1 MSNNKTFR
9 RCFIFLFLTQSRV
22 IFFNFILLKENFTN
36 SFFSIATIDLPI
48 KTISVWN
55 FCGTKF
61 RNFSCYCPSFF
72 PFVNFL
78 KINQILPTFLTRL
91 ELSDIER
98 IVGSKSFDSEN
109 MQPNRKTIF
118 LHNEV
123 NMMRERGVDSAY
135 LMFQLWIIERQYKVW
150 F

>member
-1 MSNNKTFR
+1 MSDNKTFR

-22 IFFNFILLKENFTN
+22 IFFSSILLKENFTD

-48 KTISVWN
+48 KTISVWI
-55 FCGTKF
+55 FWGTKF
-61 RNFSCYCPSFF
+61 WNLSCYCPSFS

-78 KINQILPTFLTRL
+78 KINQILPTFLTRS

-123 NMMRERGVDSAY
+123 NMMRERGVDSTY
-135 LMFQLWIIERQYKVW
+135 LTAETRIIPY